1 MSGAIIARRISK
13 VISYL
18 EERRATSSEK
28 AIPADEVPY
37 SNRWYVKRLVDKNV
51 IRRAGDKYYL
61 DVENAR
67 AYIAKRRIL
76 VLGCLFVFMIVI
88 ILWMLM
94 K

>member
-18 EERRATSSEK
+18 EERRATSPEK
-28 AIPADEVPY
+28 AMPADEVPY

-51 IRRAGDKYYL
+51 IRRAGDNYYL

-67 AYIAKRRIL
+67 AYIAKRRMLII
-76 VLGCLFVFMIVI
+76 GCLIVFMIVI
-88 ILWMLM
+88 ILLM
-94 K
+94 MME